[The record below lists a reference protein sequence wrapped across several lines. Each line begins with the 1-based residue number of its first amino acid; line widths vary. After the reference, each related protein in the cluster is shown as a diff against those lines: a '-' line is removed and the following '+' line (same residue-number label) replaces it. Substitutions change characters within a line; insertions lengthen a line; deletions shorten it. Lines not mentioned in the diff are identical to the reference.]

1 MGVTG
6 AEGRG
11 KQSRSHTLRWT
22 DRQVDVHRHS
32 EGRAG
37 GAVCVCVC
45 QRGAGGIAVASGE
58 AMLKSAP
65 HGNTRLEHRLEDP
78 FTWQHRA
85 KNIPCSLLITDGRK
99 YLFPTGSRWR

>member
-22 DRQVDVHRHS
+22 DRQVDVKD
-32 EGRAG
+32 G

-65 HGNTRLEHRLEDP
+65 HGNTRLEHRLDNP

-85 KNIPCSLLITDGRK
+85 KNIPRSLLITGGRG
-99 YLFPTGSRWR
+99 YLSPTGSRWR

>member
-22 DRQVDVHRHS
+22 DRQVDVKD
-32 EGRAG
+32 G

-45 QRGAGGIAVASGE
+45 VCVRGEQVAS
-58 AMLKSAP
+58 
-65 HGNTRLEHRLEDP
+65 
-78 FTWQHRA
+78 Q
-85 KNIPCSLLITDGRK
+85 
-99 YLFPTGSRWR
+99 